1 MTRLDTLLVALDR
14 GLRSVAG
21 VEKPK
26 RPNPA
31 AALESSLTE
40 DERGHAAGL
49 MRVNHCGE
57 VCAQALYEGQA
68 VTARESEVRA
78 TLAAAAHE
86 EEDHLAWCRERLA
99 ELNSKPSV
107 LNPLFYAASYT
118 IGAVAGLLGDRL
130 SLGFVEATE
139 DQVRRHLDTH
149 LDRLPVSDAR
159 SRAILD
165 AVRADEMRHGENARL
180 AGGTVFPSAVKGAM
194 GLASKVMTA
203 TTYWI

>member
-1 MTRLDTLLVALDR
+1 MTRFDTLLVALDR
-14 GLRSVAG
+14 GLRSLAG

-31 AALESSLTE
+31 AELESSLTE
-40 DERGHAAGL
+40 KERGHAAGL

-99 ELNSKPSV
+99 ELDSKPSV

-130 SLGFVEATE
+130 SLGFVEAHGRPGPSPP
-139 DQVRRHLDTH
+139 RR
-149 LDRLPVSDAR
+149 PSR
-159 SRAILD
+159 SP
-165 AVRADEMRHGENARL
+165 
-180 AGGTVFPSAVKGAM
+180 AGQ
-194 GLASKVMTA
+194 
-203 TTYWI
+203 